1 MESPNDLKQTV
12 DRLFAPLIG
21 SPSNPEKG
29 KSVGILVGVTL
40 QGTRFYFHYGD
51 VGLHQGSG
59 SVPYPEM
66 VLFIGSNSKVVTAT
80 LLALSAIKS
89 GTSANLDTP
98 VASLL
103 PGNTQIDQTCGEI
116 LLWHLATHSAGFPDG
131 PCGPRSGL
139 GNYPFTSM
147 RGFLNTY
154 TQPYAPGQ
162 TWFYSNQGFALLGV
176 LMSHALTGGGAS
188 SDWNETYK
196 HWANLAVNDITR
208 PLGMVNTQ
216 VDYKKVL
223 GKVVQGYTYSDHGG
237 PAYNKIDPPD
247 WDLSSAG
254 LGAGALSATLDDMLQ
269 FLEAQC
275 SPPGSELGQAIL
287 YTQQPCPSDNGLSMG
302 LGWQLS
308 NGYLDKNGG
317 VAGYETYMAFD
328 PANQIGVFA
337 FGNTSGDTGGDNIT
351 QHGRLLLGALR
362 GTPANRS
369 TFPKPTDNPTC
380 PG

>member
-12 DRLFAPLIG
+12 DRLFAPLVG
-21 SPSNPEKG
+21 SSTNPEKG

-40 QGTRFYFHYGD
+40 QGSRFYFAYGN
-51 VGLHQGSG
+51 VGLYQGSG
-59 SVPYPEM
+59 TVPYRDM
-66 VLFIGSNSKVVTAT
+66 VVFIGSNSKVVTAT
-80 LLALSAIKS
+80 LLALSAIKD
-89 GTSANLDTP
+89 GTLANLDTP
-98 VASLL
+98 AASLL
-103 PGNTQIDQTCGEI
+103 PANTGIDQTCGDI

-139 GNYPFTSM
+139 GDYPFTSM
-147 RGFLNTY
+147 RAFLDTY

-176 LMSHALTGGGAS
+176 LLSHALTGSGTS
-188 SDWNETYK
+188 SDWDASYK
-196 HWANLAVNDITR
+196 NWADLAVDNITR
-208 PLGMVNTQ
+208 PLGMAHTH

-223 GKVVQGYTYSDHGG
+223 GKVVQGYTYTDRGG
-237 PAYNKIDPPD
+237 PAYNKIDPPH
-247 WDLSSAG
+247 WVMSSAG

-275 SPPGSELGQAIL
+275 NPPASELGQAIL
-287 YTQQPCPSDNGLSMG
+287 YTQQPCPSDNELSMG

-317 VAGYETYMAFD
+317 VSGYGTYMAFD
-328 PANQIGVFA
+328 PGNGIGVFA
-337 FGNTSGDTGGDNIT
+337 FSNTSGGTGGDHIT

-369 TFPKPTDNPTC
+369 TFPTPTDKPAC